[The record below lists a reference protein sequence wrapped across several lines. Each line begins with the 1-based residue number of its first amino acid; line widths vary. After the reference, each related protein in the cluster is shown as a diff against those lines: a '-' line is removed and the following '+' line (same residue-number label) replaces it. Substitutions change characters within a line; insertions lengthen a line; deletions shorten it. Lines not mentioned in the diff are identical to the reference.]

1 MQHGSN
7 LIFVQESKRETE
19 DAPYMNDHQ
28 SKDLS
33 IETNSSNHNKGTET
47 GISANDNH
55 GSLKCATDNGN

>member
-1 MQHGSN
+1 
-7 LIFVQESKRETE
+7 
-19 DAPYMNDHQ
+19 MNDHQ

-55 GSLKCATDNGN
+55 GSLKCATDNGNEIIHCESTCTGETTN